1 MANNNNNSHLL
12 RAQTLLCKLSTYGGE
27 LWGYIIEII
36 KMNGDIKDLIKKLK
50 MEMYLKNS
58 LTLFISFDI
67 VLRELK

>member
-1 MANNNNNSHLL
+1 MEVI
-12 RAQTLLCKLSTYGGE
+12 CGV
-27 LWGYIIEII
+27 IIEII